1 MLRLKSHSTTI
12 LLAALVAIGPL
23 ATDIYL
29 PALSAIAKA
38 LDAGADEAQL
48 TLSVFL
54 LGFAVSQLIYGP
66 IADRFG
72 RKVVIVVG
80 LVLFV
85 VASIGC
91 ALTTSIEAMIALRFL
106 QALGGCVGSV
116 LGRAAVRDIHG
127 PGDAARV
134 LSYMA
139 SAMALAP
146 GLAPIIGGYMLAIFD
161 WPSIFVFVAVYGV
174 IVTAVVALALPEPLP
189 LDYRQSIHFRAILRN
204 YATLLRSRTFLGYTL
219 ASSFVYAGLFA
230 FVSGSWFVL
239 IRFLGV
245 SEQNYG
251 LYFMLVVLGYI
262 VGTLFSGRMSPVWGI
277 HRLMLFGSILA
288 TLAGLGMAALS
299 AAGIYHVAAVV
310 GPHVL
315 FMMSVGIV
323 MPQTMAGA
331 IGPFPR
337 MAGSASA
344 LLGFIQMSIVA
355 SAGALVG
362 QLDDGTSHSMA
373 FAIGAAGLC
382 TLASFVFVARST
394 AYRVSTSKT
403 EQAGK

>member
-1 MLRLKSHSTTI
+1 MLRPKSNTTTV

-29 PALSAIAKA
+29 PALPAIAKA

-72 RKVVIVVG
+72 RKPVVLAG
-80 LVLFV
+80 LGLFV
-85 VASIGC
+85 AASVGC
-91 ALTTSIEAMIALRFL
+91 ALAPSIDAMIAFRFL
-106 QALGGCVGSV
+106 QALGGCVGPV

-127 PGDAARV
+127 RQEAGRV

-146 GLAPIIGGYMLAIFD
+146 GLAPIIGGYLLVLFF
-161 WPSIFVFVAVYGV
+161 WPSVFAFVAIYGV

-189 LDYRQSIHFRAILRN
+189 AHYRQSIQPRAILRN
-204 YATLLRSRTFLGYTL
+204 YSTLVRSRVFVGYTL
-219 ASSFVYAGLFA
+219 AMSFVYSGLFA
-230 FVSGSWFVL
+230 FVSGSSFVL
-239 IRFLGV
+239 IQFLGV
-245 SEQNYG
+245 PEQYYG
-251 LYFMLVVLGYI
+251 YYFMLIVLGYI
-262 VGTLFSGRMSPVWGI
+262 IGSLISGRLSPSWGM

-288 TLAGLGMAALS
+288 TLAGTCMAGLS
-299 AAGIYHVAAVV
+299 AAGVYTVAAVV
-310 GPHVL
+310 GPHFV
-315 FMMSVGIV
+315 FMMGVGIV
-323 MPQTMAGA
+323 MPQAMAGA

-344 LLGFIQMSIVA
+344 LLGFTQMAIA
-355 SAGALVG
+355 AGAGALVG
-362 QLDDGTSHSMA
+362 QLYDGTSHSMA
-373 FAIGAAGLC
+373 YTIGAVGVLTLLSYLFAAASSGARLPAAGTGL
-382 TLASFVFVARST
+382 TD
-394 AYRVSTSKT
+394 
-403 EQAGK
+403 